1 MENIETSNQNNI
13 DKIYKGD
20 YSTYIRTADGKT
32 IIESKFLET
41 PIETE
46 NTDLMTDLRKLL
58 IDMAMDDVCSKHI
71 KDYKDDYE
79 NLGYVN
85 TTCKIASK
93 YKDEK
98 DINDINNFFTHL
110 EFSEMGKDAKELYD
124 DTIQLNINYPAENN
138 SQYQEKLN
146 EIINEINKL
155 TREFNELDQN
165 PKKNPQDYDDLI
177 TFHLVEIRKLEEL
190 KMKYDS
196 QTIDEAINYLRTS
209 IDLLKKKCKMF
220 EDIKD
225 LSSKLDR

>member
-13 DKIYKGD
+13 DKIYRGD
-20 YSTYIRTADGKT
+20 YSNYISTADGKT

-58 IDMAMDDVCSKHI
+58 IDMAIDDVCSKHI
-71 KDYKDDYE
+71 KD
-79 NLGYVN
+79 
-85 TTCKIASK
+85 

-110 EFSEMGKDAKELYD
+110 EFSEMGKDAKELYN
-124 DTIQLNINYPAENN
+124 DTIQLNINYPTENN
-138 SQYQEKLN
+138 SQHQEKLN

-155 TREFNELDQN
+155 TLEFNELDKN